1 MVFDTVVPIFRM
13 SALACA
19 GVQGNQIMTSKK
31 KTLRLLMPQWQGGN
45 NPIYYLGAQLLYWLA
60 PKGDAEFAEVP
71 VATPDGSQ
79 LPLEGGVLGKNA
91 ILKQNEAALSIIRQS
106 APDRIVTFGGDC
118 SVSLA
123 PFSYLSSRYV
133 GDVAVLWV
141 DAHFDLTTSDVST
154 HAHGYPML
162 NLLGRGDEEFA
173 AFAKNPIPTQRLA
186 YVGIDKN
193 TISERSR
200 RAVEELKPKVF
211 DPRELSES
219 FSEVTSWLKATGAS
233 KLLVHFD
240 LDVLDPVK
248 FREQLFNNPA
258 GLADQFKNS
267 PTGKMDFETVVDLL
281 NKCAE
286 VVDIVGLTIA
296 EHLPWDADNLR
307 KALARLPILA
317 A

>member
-1 MVFDTVVPIFRM
+1 
-13 SALACA
+13 
-19 GVQGNQIMTSKK
+19 MTSEK

-60 PKGDAEFAEVP
+60 PKGDADFAEVP
-71 VATPDGSQ
+71 VAAPDGSQ
-79 LPLEGGVLGKNA
+79 LPLEGGVLGKSA
-91 ILKQNEAALSIIRQS
+91 ILKQNEAALDIIRRS

-123 PFSYLSSRYV
+123 PFSYLASRYV

-162 NLLGRGDEEFA
+162 NLLGRGDAEFA

-211 DPRELSES
+211 DPTELSEN
-219 FSEVTSWLKATGAS
+219 FSEVVAWLKATGAS

-240 LDVLDPVK
+240 LDVLNPVK

-267 PTGKMDFETVVDLL
+267 PTGTMDFETVVNLL
-281 NKCAE
+281 NKSAD
-286 VVDIVGLTIA
+286 VVEIVGLTIA

>member
-1 MVFDTVVPIFRM
+1 
-13 SALACA
+13 
-19 GVQGNQIMTSKK
+19 MTSEK

-45 NPIYYLGAQLLYWLA
+45 NPIYYLGARLLYWLA
-60 PKGDAEFAEVP
+60 PKGDGDFAEVP
-71 VATPDGSQ
+71 VAAPDGSQ
-79 LPLEGGVLGKNA
+79 LPLEGGVLGKSA
-91 ILKQNEAALSIIRQS
+91 ILKQNEAALDIIRQS

-123 PFSYLSSRYV
+123 PFSYLASRYV

-162 NLLGRGDEEFA
+162 NLLGRGDAEFA

-211 DPRELSES
+211 DPTELSEN
-219 FSEVTSWLKATGAS
+219 FSEVMAWLKATGAS

-240 LDVLDPVK
+240 LDVLNPVK

-258 GLADQFKNS
+258 GLADQFKSS
-267 PTGKMDFETVVDLL
+267 PTGTMDFETVVNLL
-281 NKCAE
+281 NKSAD
-286 VVDIVGLTIA
+286 VVEIVGLTIA

>member
-1 MVFDTVVPIFRM
+1 MFDTVVPIFRM

-31 KTLRLLMPQWQGGN
+31 KTFRLLMPQWQGGN

-79 LPLEGGVLGKNA
+79 LPLEGGVLGKSA

-154 HAHGYPML
+154 YAHGYPML

-173 AFAKNPIPTQRLA
+173 LLQR
-186 YVGIDKN
+186 I
-193 TISERSR
+193 
-200 RAVEELKPKVF
+200 
-211 DPRELSES
+211 
-219 FSEVTSWLKATGAS
+219 
-233 KLLVHFD
+233 
-240 LDVLDPVK
+240 
-248 FREQLFNNPA
+248 Q
-258 GLADQFKNS
+258 S
-267 PTGKMDFETVVDLL
+267 PHSDLL
-281 NKCAE
+281 TSAS
-286 VVDIVGLTIA
+286 IRTLSQSAAG
-296 EHLPWDADNLR
+296 
-307 KALARLPILA
+307 ALSRN
-317 A
+317 